1 MMRQQHQFISSHL
14 RRVNIR
20 QYDYRHSAVCHRQ
33 LQDHVHRHMTCCQ
46 IPVQQIILFD
56 PILHRNHLVY
66 LHRLT
71 CHQLSI
77 LVNITH
83 AIGYRIRLICHQIAY
98 QVILCILHAI
108 GHRDRFACS
117 N

>member
-1 MMRQQHQFISSHL
+1 MMRQQHQCICSHL

-20 QYDYRHSAVCHRQ
+20 QYDYRHSVVCHRQ

-66 LHRLT
+66 LQCCQCLT
-71 CHQLSI
+71 IVHSLLPLRFPLSF
-77 LVNITH
+77 L
-83 AIGYRIRLICHQIAY
+83 LICDGDAPRVGQDN
-98 QVILCILHAI
+98 AI
-108 GHRDRFACS
+108 QEIQTK
-117 N
+117 